1 MATRYQV
8 HLPPMAIGYL
18 PVPPT
23 TTGTRRLAFLALT
36 DIFFFL
42 LLVFLLT
49 DISFPGMCLLWRT
62 GPPCCWPILE
72 LIGTLEC
79 RVRFLLKELEKKQS
93 NPSILSNGLPLFK
106 ELYKKQ
112 SYPSILSN
120 GLLLFKELQETKQSI
135 LRNGLLLFKEL

>member
-36 DIFFFL
+36 DIFFFSTFSFFTYRHQLPGYVSVMADRAAL
-42 LLVFLLT
+42 LLAHLGAHRHARVPRSLLVE
-49 DISFPGMCLLWRT
+49 RT
-62 GPPCCWPILE
+62 G
-72 LIGTLEC
+72 
-79 RVRFLLKELEKKQS
+79 KKKQS

-112 SYPSILSN
+112 SFPSILSN
-120 GLLLFKELQETKQSI
+120 GLLLFKELQETKLSI
-135 LRNGLLLFKEL
+135 NTE